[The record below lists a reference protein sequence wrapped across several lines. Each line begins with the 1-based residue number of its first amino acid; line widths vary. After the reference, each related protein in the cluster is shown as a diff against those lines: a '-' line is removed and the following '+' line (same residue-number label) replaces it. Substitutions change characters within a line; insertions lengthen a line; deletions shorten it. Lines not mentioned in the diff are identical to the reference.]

1 MSESTFP
8 LDNTTYY
15 AKDMQ
20 MFHVGRTPGV
30 FHKDGDND
38 FLVKAPEGGMT
49 PEAFR
54 TVTVNPG
61 HAYLLTSSTSKGGI
75 VYGSDSALSFV
86 VDQGSGS
93 IRYDYISIRY
103 DSVENT
109 CKMMYVKGSN
119 VTPTPVRDS
128 TTYELI
134 LAIIEV
140 PAVTAVILQSYI
152 TDTRLDS
159 NYCGLVV
166 DSCASIDTDGMA
178 SEFRSFM
185 TQVKTDLDGDVEGKL
200 SNRITALEGR
210 QEIKYNVG
218 TADPTTETCPEGY
231 FYFKLEE

>member
-1 MSESTFP
+1 MSESSFP
-8 LDNTTYY
+8 LDNTLYY

-20 MFHVGRTPGV
+20 MFHVGRTAGI
-30 FHKDGDND
+30 FHKDGESN
-38 FLVKAPEGGMT
+38 FLVSAPEGGT
-49 PEAFR
+49 SEEAFR
-54 TVTVNPG
+54 IVTVKPG
-61 HAYLLTSSTSKGGI
+61 YAYLFTSSSEKGGI
-75 VYGSDSALSFV
+75 VYGSDATQAFL
-86 VDQGSGS
+86 VDAGSGS
-93 IRYDYISIRY
+93 IRYDYIAIRY

-109 CKMMYVKGSN
+109 CKMTYVKGSN
-119 VTPTPVRDS
+119 IKPTPVRNS

-140 PAVTAVILQSYI
+140 PAVTGIILQSYI

-185 TQVKTDLDGDVEGKL
+185 TQVKTSLDGDVEGKL
-200 SNRITALEGR
+200 SNRITALEER

-218 TADPTTETCPEGY
+218 TDDPTTDTCPEGY